1 MPIRSK
7 GLLKIVYFVLAACTA
22 SAYPSPGSDSKP
34 THDVAITNVSV
45 PSSCAAGDTAPITI
59 SVANQGAHRET
70 LRLILTDKASGQ
82 EIASQEV
89 TLAKGWKDGSGDAA
103 DVIFDAETENAN
115 ILGTY
120 DTIADFNGDNIE
132 DLLVCANAY
141 DGDSRGRAYILY
153 GGSNFDNQPDVV
165 FTGENAGD
173 KFGEGACAGDFN
185 NDNHQDVVIGADRY
199 NSNRGRVYIYYGGP
213 DIDNTADIIFD
224 CPDVNDVIFGR
235 FLTTGDFNGDT
246 FDDLVVTMTAY
257 DNWKG
262 RSYLY
267 YGGAGPIDATPD
279 KTFDGE
285 EAQQRQGRQ
294 VHAGDVDGDGFD
306 DLILGSR
313 DYDGGGSGNIGR
325 VYLYWGA
332 EGTSMDTKAGLIFT
346 GEEDGGD
353 FGSSVEVADI
363 DADGGGEIIIGARY
377 WGRYQGKIYIYWGG
391 TGNIDPA
398 AKADLCLYGEAVY
411 RSHLGGDTIAVGD
424 FNSDNY
430 LDILSGGFGA
440 DPGRAYIFYG
450 NEKAKMDNVADKM
463 FIGEYVDGMYGA
475 WVEAGD
481 LNNDGFDDVVVTDT
495 RYNESPN
502 RCGRVYFYYGPFSNT
517 TDITFNW
524 NTTNTSPG
532 KHILKAS
539 IAPVAGEEDVADNT
553 MTVTVEVKEPSK

>member
-1 MPIRSK
+1 MPIRSRA
-7 GLLKIVYFVLAACTA
+7 LLKIAYFVLAACTA
-22 SAYPSPGSDSKP
+22 SAYPNPGSDPKP
-34 THDVAITNVSV
+34 TGDVAITDKHDVAVTSISV
-45 PSSCAAGDTAPITI
+45 GSLNTEEKVVPIVV
-59 SVANQGAHRET
+59 SVANQGEYEQTFRVT
-70 LRLILTDKASGQ
+70 LTDTTDGVVIGTQS
-82 EIASQEV
+82 V
-89 TLAKGWKDGSGDAA
+89 TLSPSSSEGMDTVCDLAS
-103 DVIFDAETENAN
+103 DAETENTN

-120 DTIADFNGDNIE
+120 DTIADSNGDNIE

-224 CPDVNDVIFGR
+224 CPDANDVIFGR

-267 YGGAGPIDATPD
+267 YGGAGLIDATPD

-313 DYDGGGSGNIGR
+313 DYEGGGSGNIGR
-325 VYLYWGA
+325 RIRGQN
-332 EGTSMDTKAGLIFT
+332 KQI
-346 GEEDGGD
+346 
-353 FGSSVEVADI
+353 
-363 DADGGGEIIIGARY
+363 
-377 WGRYQGKIYIYWGG
+377 
-391 TGNIDPA
+391 
-398 AKADLCLYGEAVY
+398 
-411 RSHLGGDTIAVGD
+411 RS
-424 FNSDNY
+424 
-430 LDILSGGFGA
+430 
-440 DPGRAYIFYG
+440 
-450 NEKAKMDNVADKM
+450 K
-463 FIGEYVDGMYGA
+463 
-475 WVEAGD
+475 
-481 LNNDGFDDVVVTDT
+481 
-495 RYNESPN
+495 
-502 RCGRVYFYYGPFSNT
+502 
-517 TDITFNW
+517 
-524 NTTNTSPG
+524 
-532 KHILKAS
+532 
-539 IAPVAGEEDVADNT
+539 
-553 MTVTVEVKEPSK
+553 